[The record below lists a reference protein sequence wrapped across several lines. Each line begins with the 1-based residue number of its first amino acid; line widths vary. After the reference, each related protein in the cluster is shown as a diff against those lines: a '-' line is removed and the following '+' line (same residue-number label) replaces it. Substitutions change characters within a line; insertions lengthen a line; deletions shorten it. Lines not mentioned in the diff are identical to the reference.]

1 MIGKLVRDK
10 YTDRIGVVL
19 RKRRDTRCGFRYDV
33 FLVGEV
39 RSFLAHF
46 LEVIA

>member
-19 RKRRDTRCGFRYDV
+19 RSSRYYMSGHRYDV
-33 FLVGEV
+33 FIGGEV
-39 RSFLAHF
+39 RSLLAHF
-46 LEVIA
+46 LEVIE